1 MPGPGRAVRAGR
13 SEVNVLQAGPMV
25 DELQRARDAAAERQL
40 VATAA
45 AGSTTAFEQLYRR
58 HAPRVHALCLRMTGN
73 VATAEDCVQEAF
85 VQAWRNLGQ
94 FETRSAFG
102 TWLHRIAVNTV
113 LQQGR
118 RRHESLGEAD
128 SIEREVADRL
138 ADPLGG
144 DPGRDRDLEVAI
156 ASLPPG
162 ARHVLVLVG
171 LYGHS
176 HEEASQ
182 MLGVAVGTCK
192 AQLHRARAL
201 LNARL
206 GNGEEA

>member
-1 MPGPGRAVRAGR
+1 
-13 SEVNVLQAGPMV
+13 VLQAGAVV

-40 VATAA
+40 VAAAA
-45 AGSTTAFEQLYRR
+45 AGSTAAFEQLYRR
-58 HAPRVHALCLRMTGN
+58 YVARVHALCLRMTGN

-113 LQQGR
+113 LQQAR
-118 RRHESLGEAD
+118 RRRETLGEAD
-128 SIEREVADRL
+128 SIEREVADRM
-138 ADPLGG
+138 ADPLAE
-144 DPGRDRDLEVAI
+144 DPARDRDLEAAI
-156 ASLPPG
+156 AALPAG
-162 ARHVLVLVG
+162 ARQVLVLVG

-182 MLGVAVGTCK
+182 LLGVAVGTCK

-201 LNARL
+201 LSARL
-206 GNGEEA
+206 GHGDAR

>member
-1 MPGPGRAVRAGR
+1 MLHAGAV
-13 SEVNVLQAGPMV
+13 V
-25 DELQRARDAAAERQL
+25 DELQMARDAAAERQL
-40 VATAA
+40 VASAA
-45 AGSTTAFEQLYRR
+45 AGSTAAFEQLYRR
-58 HAPRVHALCLRMTGN
+58 YAARVHALCLRMTGN

-113 LQQGR
+113 LQQAR
-118 RRHESLGEAD
+118 RRRETLGEAD
-128 SIEREVADRL
+128 SIEREVADRM
-138 ADPLGG
+138 ADPLAE
-144 DPGRDRDLEVAI
+144 DPAGDRDLEAAI
-156 ASLPPG
+156 AALPAG

-182 MLGVAVGTCK
+182 LLGVAVGTCK

-201 LNARL
+201 LSARL
-206 GNGEEA
+206 GHGEAT

>member
-1 MPGPGRAVRAGR
+1 MQVGAV
-13 SEVNVLQAGPMV
+13 V

-40 VATAA
+40 VASAA
-45 AGSTTAFEQLYRR
+45 AGSTAAFEQLYRR
-58 HAPRVHALCLRMTGN
+58 YAARIHALCLRMTGN

-113 LQQGR
+113 LQQAR
-118 RRHESLGEAD
+118 RRREALGEAD
-128 SIEREVADRL
+128 SIEREVADRM
-138 ADPLGG
+138 ADPLAE
-144 DPGRDRDLEVAI
+144 DPARDRDLEAAI
-156 ASLPPG
+156 AALPAG

-182 MLGVAVGTCK
+182 LLGVAVGTCK

-201 LNARL
+201 LSARL
-206 GNGEEA
+206 GYGDET

>member
-1 MPGPGRAVRAGR
+1 MQVGAV
-13 SEVNVLQAGPMV
+13 V

-40 VATAA
+40 VASAA
-45 AGSTTAFEQLYRR
+45 AGSTAAFEQLYRR
-58 HAPRVHALCLRMTGN
+58 YAARVHALCLRMTGN

-113 LQQGR
+113 LQQAR
-118 RRHESLGEAD
+118 RRREALGEAD
-128 SIEREVADRL
+128 SIEREVADRM
-138 ADPLGG
+138 ADPLAE
-144 DPGRDRDLEVAI
+144 DPARDRDLEAAI
-156 ASLPPG
+156 AALPAG

-182 MLGVAVGTCK
+182 LLGVAVGTCK

-201 LNARL
+201 LSARL
-206 GNGEEA
+206 GYGDET

>member
-40 VATAA
+40 VTTAA

-102 TWLHRIAVNTV
+102 TWLHRIAINTV

-206 GNGEEA
+206 GIGEEA

>member
-1 MPGPGRAVRAGR
+1 MLQPVAV
-13 SEVNVLQAGPMV
+13 V

-40 VATAA
+40 VASA
-45 AGSTTAFEQLYRR
+45 AGGSTPAFEQLYRR
-58 HAPRVHALCLRMTGN
+58 HAARVYAVCLRMTGN
-73 VATAEDCVQEAF
+73 AATAEDCVQEAF

-94 FETRSAFG
+94 FETRSTFG

-113 LQQGR
+113 LQQVR
-118 RRHESLGEAD
+118 RRQELLGEGD

-138 ADPLGG
+138 ADPLGD
-144 DPGRDRDLEVAI
+144 DPGRSRDVEAAI
-156 ASLPPG
+156 AGLPAG

-176 HEEASQ
+176 HEEAAQ

-201 LNARL
+201 LQARL
-206 GNGEEA
+206 GHGDEA

>member
-1 MPGPGRAVRAGR
+1 
-13 SEVNVLQAGPMV
+13 VLQAGAVV

-40 VATAA
+40 VAAAA
-45 AGSTTAFEQLYRR
+45 AGSTAAFEQLYRR
-58 HAPRVHALCLRMTGN
+58 YVARVHALCLRMTGN

-113 LQQGR
+113 LQQAR
-118 RRHESLGEAD
+118 RRRETLGEAD
-128 SIEREVADRL
+128 SIEREVADRM
-138 ADPLGG
+138 ADPLAE
-144 DPGRDRDLEVAI
+144 DPARDRDLEAAI
-156 ASLPPG
+156 AALPAG

-182 MLGVAVGTCK
+182 LLGVAVGTCK

-201 LNARL
+201 LSARL
-206 GNGEEA
+206 GHGEAT

>member
-1 MPGPGRAVRAGR
+1 M
-13 SEVNVLQAGPMV
+13 QAGAVV

-40 VATAA
+40 VASAA
-45 AGSTTAFEQLYRR
+45 AGSTAAFEQLYRR
-58 HAPRVHALCLRMTGN
+58 YAARVHALCLRMTGN

-113 LQQGR
+113 LQQAR
-118 RRHESLGEAD
+118 RRHETLGEAD
-128 SIEREVADRL
+128 SIEREVADRM
-138 ADPLGG
+138 ADPLAE
-144 DPGRDRDLEVAI
+144 DPARDRDLEAAI
-156 ASLPPG
+156 AALPAG

-182 MLGVAVGTCK
+182 LLGVAVGTCK

-201 LNARL
+201 LSARL
-206 GNGEEA
+206 GHGGET

>member
-1 MPGPGRAVRAGR
+1 M
-13 SEVNVLQAGPMV
+13 LQAGAVV

-40 VATAA
+40 VAAAA
-45 AGSTTAFEQLYRR
+45 AGSTAAFEQLYRR
-58 HAPRVHALCLRMTGN
+58 YAARVHALCLRMTGN

-113 LQQGR
+113 LQQAR
-118 RRHESLGEAD
+118 RRRETLGEDD
-128 SIEREVADRL
+128 SIEREVADRM
-138 ADPLGG
+138 ADPLAE
-144 DPGRDRDLEVAI
+144 DPAGDRDLEVAI
-156 ASLPPG
+156 AALPAG

-182 MLGVAVGTCK
+182 LLGVAVGTCK

-201 LNARL
+201 LSARL
-206 GNGEEA
+206 GHGEAT

>member
-1 MPGPGRAVRAGR
+1 LLQPAAV
-13 SEVNVLQAGPMV
+13 V

-40 VATAA
+40 VASA
-45 AGSTTAFEQLYRR
+45 AGGSTPAVEQVYRR
-58 HAPRVHALCLRMTGN
+58 HAPRVYAVCLRMTGN
-73 VATAEDCVQEAF
+73 AATAEDCAQEAF

-94 FETRSAFG
+94 FETRSTFG

-113 LQQGR
+113 LQQVR
-118 RRHESLGEAD
+118 RRQELLGEGD

-138 ADPLGG
+138 ADPLGD
-144 DPGRDRDLEVAI
+144 DPGRSRDVEAAI
-156 ASLPPG
+156 AGLPAG

-176 HEEASQ
+176 HEEAAQ

-201 LNARL
+201 LQARL
-206 GNGEEA
+206 GHGEEA